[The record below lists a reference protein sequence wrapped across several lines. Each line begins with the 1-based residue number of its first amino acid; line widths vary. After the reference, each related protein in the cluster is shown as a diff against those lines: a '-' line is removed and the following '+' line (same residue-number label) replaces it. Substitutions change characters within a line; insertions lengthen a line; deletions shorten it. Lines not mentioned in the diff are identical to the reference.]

1 MVHLLEQDSAM
12 QIINKYNFLIIIGL
26 CFFNLLSTA
35 TVHADDN
42 TQDGAILSGKDYAYI
57 VATPDGWKMISVT
70 FADAVFHPI
79 VFPYKTTPVIIYVRS
94 ATKSELGITNIEQL
108 NALDLAEM
116 KKKSP
121 KLISKKIGY
130 LKTKDES
137 EIPVYSFEGG
147 KFIEAVA
154 YANQEKTITV
164 FVLSAETRKA
174 YDDSYKAFVDIVG
187 SYFFITDIVSDDTKA
202 D

>member
-1 MVHLLEQDSAM
+1 M
-12 QIINKYNFLIIIGL
+12 QIINKYKFLIIIGL

-57 VATPDGWKMISVT
+57 VASPAGWKMISVT

-79 VFPYKTTPVIIYVRS
+79 DKTTPVIIYVRS
-94 ATKSELGITNIEQL
+94 ATKSDLGIKNVEQL

-121 KLISKKIGY
+121 KLVSKKIGY

-137 EIPVYSFEGG
+137 EIPVYSFTGG
-147 KFIEAVA
+147 TFIEAVA
-154 YANQEKTITV
+154 YADQEKTITV
-164 FVLSAETRKA
+164 FVLSAETQEA
-174 YDDSYKAFVDIVG
+174 YDDSYKAFRDIIG
-187 SYFFITDIVSDDTKA
+187 SYLFITDIVSDDIKA